1 MQASAASKTVKSKRH
16 KKELKFNYPVVV
28 FLMVSTILLYILFA
42 TCPLNGG
49 ISGILVFK
57 DFTKLLLHAL

>member
-1 MQASAASKTVKSKRH
+1 M
-16 KKELKFNYPVVV
+16 L
-28 FLMVSTILLYILFA
+28 STILLYILLA

-57 DFTKLLLHAL
+57 DFTKLLLHALFMKKVIKKRKKKSCKSDIK